1 MSLPVKLSQWVLT
14 QLLLVLVVMVA
25 PELILVQL
33 ERIVLLDLLQL
44 QMVVLMV
51 VVKETPEAPEDLVVV
66 DQTVPVVV
74 KELLAKEMMVAPLS
88 LIEVAV
94 AVAVKVVPEAKAL
107 LEQERVMV
115 LEAPVVLLDQVLI
128 VEQQ

>member
-1 MSLPVKLSQWVLT
+1 
-14 QLLLVLVVMVA
+14 
-25 PELILVQL
+25 
-33 ERIVLLDLLQL
+33 
-44 QMVVLMV
+44 MVVPMV

-74 KELLAKEMMVAPLS
+74 KELLAKEMMVVTPLV
-88 LIEVAV
+88 IEVAV
-94 AVAVKVVPEAKAL
+94 AVAVKTVPGVMAL

-115 LEAPVVLLDQVLI
+115 LVVPVVLLDQVLI

>member
-115 LEAPVVLLDQVLI
+115 LVAPVVLLDQVLI

>member
-1 MSLPVKLSQWVLT
+1 
-14 QLLLVLVVMVA
+14 
-25 PELILVQL
+25 
-33 ERIVLLDLLQL
+33 
-44 QMVVLMV
+44 MVVPMA

-66 DQTVPVVV
+66 DQTVLPVE
-74 KELLAKEMMVAPLS
+74 KELLAKEMMVVTLS

-94 AVAVKVVPEAKAL
+94 AVAVKVVPETKAL

-115 LEAPVVLLDQVLI
+115 LEAPVVLLDQVII

>member
-1 MSLPVKLSQWVLT
+1 
-14 QLLLVLVVMVA
+14 
-25 PELILVQL
+25 
-33 ERIVLLDLLQL
+33 
-44 QMVVLMV
+44 MVVPMV

-66 DQTVPVVV
+66 DQTVLPVE
-74 KELLAKEMMVAPLS
+74 KELLAKEMMVVTLS

-94 AVAVKVVPEAKAL
+94 AVAVKVVPETKAL

-115 LEAPVVLLDQVLI
+115 LEAPVVLLDQVII